1 MESLLFVSNILSY
14 SVITMCLWVKL
25 PQVAS
30 IVRAGNTKGL
40 SLRGYW
46 MDMACYV
53 FGTSYAFYLGNP
65 ISTYA
70 ESILLAAQTAAIIG
84 AITYYNKQWNAENLL
99 SVVMT
104 LVFLMGAI
112 SFVIPVFII
121 RQLHMLTLPLAVIS
135 KLSQI
140 RAMYK
145 IKSRGA
151 VSTLTWAAVTYGC
164 AARLFTT
171 LVEVKDPVVFT
182 SFLVSFVLNLVI
194 TLQCLYYGNPKT
206 A

>member
-1 MESLLFVSNILSY
+1 
-14 SVITMCLWVKL
+14 
-25 PQVAS
+25 
-30 IVRAGNTKGL
+30 
-40 SLRGYW
+40 

-53 FGTSYAFYLGNP
+53 FGTSYAYYLNNP

-70 ESILLAAQTAAIIG
+70 ESIILAVQTVVIIG

-99 SVVMT
+99 YVVIT
-104 LVFLMGAI
+104 ALFLTGSI
-112 SFVIPVFII
+112 SFVLPMFLI
-121 RQLHMLTLPLAVIS
+121 RQLHMLTLPLAVSS

-164 AARLFTT
+164 AARMFTT
-171 LVEVKDPVVFT
+171 WVEVKDPVVFT
-182 SFLVSFVLNLVI
+182 SFFVSFGLNLVI
-194 TLQCLYYGNPKT
+194 TLQCLYYGNPKKT
-206 A
+206 G